1 MLALIPASFSG
12 SSIFALLLS
21 SNHTGLLSIS
31 QTRDSCRAFALVVDP
46 AACCVSLFQCL
57 HDCLVVIPI
66 SAQMPFLRMV
76 SFSEKLPAF

>member
-12 SSIFALLLS
+12 SSIFALLLG
-21 SNHTGLLSIS
+21 SNHTGLLSIP

-46 AACCVSLFQCL
+46 AACRVSLFQCL
-57 HDCLVVIPI
+57 QDCLVVIPI